1 MAIALSEMERDALGE
16 AFNMALG
23 EAASSF
29 ADLVHEEITITVPS
43 VELLARSE
51 LTQRL
56 MGMELP
62 GLSERLTTISQNFHS
77 GDALLNTEAL
87 LLFGERGSLEIV
99 RRMLGEADMPLEDIT
114 ELEQDALG
122 EVGNIIINS
131 CMSTLSSIFGTE
143 MIGTL
148 PDVTQAS
155 ADQLFHEEHAGDVVL
170 MVRIGMGMQSQDVTG
185 YVLFL
190 MDLPSL
196 EEVVSRVRR
205 YFGIDEV
212 S

>member
-1 MAIALSEMERDALGE
+1 MAIELGEMERDALGE

-56 MGMELP
+56 TAMELP
-62 GLSERLTTISQNFHS
+62 GLSERLTAISQNFHS
-77 GDALLNTEAL
+77 GDAALNTEAL

-99 RRMLGEADMPLEDIT
+99 RRMLGESDMPLEDIT

-131 CMSTLSSIFGTE
+131 CMGTLSSIFATE

-155 ADQLFHEEHAGDVVL
+155 ADQLFGDEKAGEVVL
-170 MVRIGMGMQSQDVTG
+170 MVRIGMGLQSQDITG

-196 EEVVSRVRR
+196 DEVVSRVRT
-205 YFGIDEV
+205 YFGIDEA